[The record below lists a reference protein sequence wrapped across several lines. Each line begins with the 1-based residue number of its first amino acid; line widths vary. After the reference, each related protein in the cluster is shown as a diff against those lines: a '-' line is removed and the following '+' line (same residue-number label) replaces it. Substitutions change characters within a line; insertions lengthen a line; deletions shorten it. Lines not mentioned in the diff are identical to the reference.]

1 MEIVINQQPQTV
13 PNSCQVRQVLQTV
26 WPELPSGIAIAVNN
40 TIVPKTSWDTY
51 LLQPNDHV
59 TIIKATQG
67 G

>member
-13 PNSCQVRQVLQTV
+13 PDSCQVRQILQTV
-26 WPELPSGIAIAVNN
+26 WSQQPTGIAIAINN
-40 TIVPKTSWDTY
+40 TIIPKTSWDTY
-51 LLQPNDHV
+51 QLQPNDHI